1 MISQE
6 ATEAYNTRLT
16 VDVSKLDQLTP
27 SQRDAVKSYG
37 SQAEA
42 LLKNRELALFMHHY
56 RFTVNDIQGELTAHT
71 QEANNERVALANQL
85 AGLAGFVSSL
95 KRAVYYR
102 NRVLAWEQNPPQSQQ
117 KTELKQV
124 FDPNR

>member
-1 MISQE
+1 MISEE
-6 ATEAYNTRLT
+6 AIDAYNTRLT
-16 VDVSKLDQLTP
+16 VDVSKISSLTP

-42 LLKNRELALFMHHY
+42 LLKNRDLGQFIHHY
-56 RFTVNDIQGELTAHT
+56 KFLLADIQSELSAHT
-71 QEANNERVALANQL
+71 QDANNERIAIANQL
-85 AGLAGFVSSL
+85 VGITGFVNSL
-95 KRAVYYR
+95 KRAVYYK
-102 NRVLAWEQNPPQSQQ
+102 NKVVAWEQQPAANQ

>member
-1 MISQE
+1 MISEE
-6 ATEAYNTRLT
+6 AIEAYNTRLT
-16 VDVSKLDQLTP
+16 VDVTSVDKLTP

-42 LLKNRELALFMHHY
+42 LLKNRDLGQFIHHY
-56 RFTVNDIQGELTAHT
+56 KFSVSDALSDLTNHT
-71 QEANNERVALANQL
+71 TGANAERVAIANQL
-85 AGLAGFVSSL
+85 AGVTGFVNSL
-95 KRAVYYR
+95 KRAIYYK
-102 NRVLAWEQNPPQSQQ
+102 NKVLAWEQNPVQDNQ